1 MAAFSRKIA
10 GLVAVLILGLSFGS
24 MNEVSAYREPKFTTN
39 LGGMPI
45 SCSVYAEQVGIG
57 SIHTGDSPQAV
68 RAQYGIPK
76 NISDEGGIKHYYDG
90 MIFTFVDFS
99 GEKKPVL
106 ADIRVMKNMKV
117 GNNATPA
124 GVAVGMSENV
134 LTQAYGMADEVYIEK
149 HTAPKLSEAQ
159 NQKYDERLNRTV
171 YTYNANECLSM
182 QFIVRNGIITE
193 IRIHLSD

>member
-10 GLVAVLILGLSFGS
+10 GLVAGLILGLSFGS
-24 MNEVSAYREPKFTTN
+24 MNEVSAYREPAFTTN
-39 LGGMPI
+39 LGGLPI

-106 ADIRVMKNMKV
+106 ADIRVTKNMKV
-117 GNNATPA
+117 GNNATPD
-124 GVAVGMSENV
+124 GVAVGMSEDV
-134 LTQAYGMADEVYIEK
+134 LTQVYGMADAVYIEK
-149 HTAPKLSEAQ
+149 HLAPKLSEEQ
-159 NQKYDERLNRTV
+159 NKKYDERLNRTV

-182 QFIVRNGIITE
+182 HFIVRNGIITE
-193 IRIHLSD
+193 IHIHLSE